1 MTPWLRRRAH
11 RIFHPLAGA
20 DPGTLAAV
28 LRGGGGVAP
37 RHLHRV
43 ATALGSAALRAPLDA
58 LERRAVERRLVEAPP
73 MPPPVFI
80 LGHWRSGT
88 THLLN
93 VLSRDPRFGVPTPL
107 AVGLPWG
114 FLGLNRFWRA
124 RLEEWLPPDRIIDP
138 IPVTPDAAQE
148 DELALALMQP
158 LSYYHGIFFPRHLRA
173 AFHRGVL
180 FDDCDPQ
187 AVARWC
193 RCVAHFLEK
202 LHLQQGGRR
211 LLVKNPAHTAKV
223 AHLRALWPDAVFIHI
238 HRDPYQVYASTR
250 RMLRTLLREF
260 ALHAHD
266 PGEVDALV
274 LDLYPRMMARF
285 DADTAALPP
294 GRLVEIR
301 YGDLVA
307 DPLGQ
312 IERVYHTLHLGCFDE
327 ARPHFEGYLDTVR
340 DYRPRTHGQ
349 AEDGAVHV
357 GTAWKFAFDRWG
369 YPLRC

>member
-20 DPGTLAAV
+20 DLGTLATV
-28 LRGGGGVAP
+28 LRDGGGVAP

-43 ATALGSAALRAPLDA
+43 ATALGSAAARTPLDA
-58 LERRAVERRLVEAPP
+58 LERRAVERCAVEAAP

-124 RLEEWLPPDRIIDP
+124 RLEEWLPHDRIIDP
-138 IPVTPDAAQE
+138 IPVTPDAPQE

-158 LSYYHGIFFPRHLRA
+158 LSYYHGIFFPRRLHA
-173 AFHRGVL
+173 AFRQGVL
-180 FDDCDPQ
+180 FEDCDPE
-187 AVARWC
+187 ALALWR
-193 RCVAHFLEK
+193 RCAAHFLTK

-211 LLVKNPAHTAKV
+211 LLVKNPAHTGRV
-223 AHLRALWPDAVFIHI
+223 AQLRALWPDAAFIHI

-250 RMLRTLLREF
+250 RMLHTLLREF
-260 ALHAHD
+260 ALQAYD
-266 PGEVDALV
+266 PREVDALV
-274 LDLYPRMMARF
+274 LDLYPRMMTRF
-285 DADTAALPP
+285 DADTAMLPP

-301 YGDLVA
+301 YEDFVA
-307 DPLGQ
+307 DPLGA
-312 IERVYHTLHLGCFDE
+312 IERVYDVLDLGSFAE
-327 ARPHFEGYLDTVR
+327 AMPLFESYLDEVRGYRCYVHELTV
-340 DYRPRTHGQ
+340 DV
-349 AEDGAVHV
+349 AAHV
-357 GTAWKFAFDRWG
+357 STMWKFAFDRWA
-369 YPLRC
+369 YPL